1 MSNLNKKDFASLC
14 GMTTNKL
21 SVYIKRNKVIIDKN
35 GFFDTNN
42 ELNSLFIKKNNIEKP
57 IENSETE
64 QTGTQKK
71 EENTSSTAN
80 KRDSLLDLEKEKK
93 VADIKKLEIETR
105 ISLLKEEK
113 LMGSAMPIE
122 MVKTIISTLS
132 KSFIGEFKN
141 GADEIIR
148 MLVKTKSYDHK
159 EVAEIRG
166 QLSKIINSAMSKSL
180 STAKKDMKVIS
191 ENYSETSGVGEHD

>member
-1 MSNLNKKDFASLC
+1 MSNLSKKDFAALC
-14 GMTTNKL
+14 GMPTNKL
-21 SVYIKRNKVIIDKN
+21 AVYIKRNKVFEDKN

-42 ELNSLFIKKNNIEKP
+42 ELNALFIKKNNIEKP
-57 IENSETE
+57 IGNSETE
-64 QTGTQKK
+64 QPGTQKK
-71 EENTSSTAN
+71 EERTGSTAN
-80 KRDSLLDLEKEKK
+80 KRDSLLELEKEKK

-122 MVKTIISTLS
+122 MVKTIIATLS

-166 QLSKIINSAMSKSL
+166 QLSKIINSAMGKSL
-180 STAKKDMKVIS
+180 TNAKKEMKVIS
-191 ENYSETSGVGEHD
+191 ENYSETRGVGEHD